1 MCKHFSLNLCTL
13 DLSYSTLI
21 FHQLIELVYFCKKN
35 LFFNQKP
42 ESYVFFSPTYYH
54 PCFYCAHFDG
64 LYILHSFLFSHSFW
78 YIKCLIVR
86 SEKRDNKWSFIS
98 MTSASERL
106 RSSEESHLDS
116 SKLNYTM
123 EWNNFWRR
131 NLIFYLCVFTL
142 SLHFILL
149 TWYQIWFYENLVKTL
164 DYEF

>member
-1 MCKHFSLNLCTL
+1 MSSFTFAKKTCFLTRNLNLPPFSST
-13 DLSYSTLI
+13 YSL
-21 FHQLIELVYFCKKN
+21 
-35 LFFNQKP
+35 
-42 ESYVFFSPTYYH
+42 